1 MHQREKSKI
10 DTLKEI
16 RKPLV
21 VVFEMCSVESTNV
34 ADRWSFYPLWI
45 RDRLDSRLTPLFR
58 SFLFANHF
66 SHMFSLAPARIIF
79 SSSVSICHCGR
90 LMLSHTPLCQSL
102 ARKKM
107 KSKPHLVFFRVRN
120 HAVQLPNP
128 QLCADLTQEVL
139 KHDITVMKRA
149 SAFLVQKP
157 KLSSWF
163 FSSLFP

>member
-66 SHMFSLAPARIIF
+66 SHMFSLLRLVLSSPALSQFAIVEDWCYLTHLCVNP
-79 SSSVSICHCGR
+79 SS
-90 LMLSHTPLCQSL
+90 
-102 ARKKM
+102 KKNEI
-107 KSKPHLVFFRVRN
+107 KPHLVFFRVRN

-128 QLCADLTQEVL
+128 QLCADSTQEVL